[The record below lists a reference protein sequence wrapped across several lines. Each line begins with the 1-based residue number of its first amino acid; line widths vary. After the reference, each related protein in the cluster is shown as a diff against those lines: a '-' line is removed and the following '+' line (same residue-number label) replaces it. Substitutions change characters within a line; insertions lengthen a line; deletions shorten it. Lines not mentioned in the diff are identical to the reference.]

1 MCVANVE
8 KIVVRIRLI
17 VDLRPLNQ
25 ATLLAHRRLY
35 SSMDKKTINFQVNNG
50 ICEAIQC
57 FAKATN
63 TIDVKVGENG
73 VIQLY
78 LCKHCVRKFDR
89 KAEALDIAGK
99 TTVPPLSSEEV
110 T

>member
-1 MCVANVE
+1 MYATNVE
-8 KIVVRIRLI
+8 KIVRIRLI

-25 ATLLAHRRLY
+25 ATLLDQRRLD
-35 SSMDKKTINFQVNNG
+35 SQLDKEILDFQVNNT

-63 TIDVKVGENG
+63 KIDVKVGESG
-73 VIQLY
+73 VIPLY

-89 KAEALDIAGK
+89 KVKALDVASK
-99 TTVPPLSSEEV
+99 QQYCNYHQRESEK
-110 T
+110 